1 MYGTIIFDN
10 APIESLDLDAYVLKL
25 LKRAHIA
32 TTGDLQHALIDGG
45 SIYLIGPNRR
55 SYLRQKLRDHG
66 LIDSRPW
73 TVSLHRV
80 LFNGSE
86 GYPVITKRGEK
97 ELSGKLLHWL
107 HDEKPFAHPDNVDPA
122 FVFFGR
128 IGIGRIARSQPNRF
142 NDYDGYILIEN
153 EDGRYDDVVQKTCQL
168 ARICNVEAG
177 EINSVYQKC
186 LTLLRGEPHREEILR
201 IYRDYAENRH

>member
-10 APIESLDLDAYVLKL
+10 APIESLDLDPYVLKL
-25 LKRAHIA
+25 LKRAHIT
-32 TTGDLQHALIDGG
+32 TTGDLQHTLIDGG
-45 SIYLIGPNRR
+45 SIYLIGNTRR
-55 SYLRQKLRDHG
+55 SYLRQKLRDHD
-66 LIDSRPW
+66 LIASRPW
-73 TVSLHRV
+73 TVCLHRV
-80 LFNGSE
+80 LFNSSE

-142 NDYDGYILIEN
+142 NDYDGYVLIEN
-153 EDGRYDDVVQKTCQL
+153 EDGRYDDIVQKSGQL
-168 ARICNVEAG
+168 ARICNAEVG